1 MPRTYTSPATA
12 TLDAIGIDQVA
23 EWIADGKGFRWI
35 AQQAGCTAMTVSRWL
50 RADMV
55 RFARSE
61 EAHLVGADSFEHQA
75 VSILDAAEAAIRAD
89 PQIAGAIVGLAKER
103 AQAAWRQ
110 ASVRDPRRY
119 SDRRTTDIAITVSDT
134 RTIPTA
140 ELERLVA
147 QQTLELAPD
156 GTVGGTSD

>member
-1 MPRTYTSPATA
+1 
-12 TLDAIGIDQVA
+12 
-23 EWIADGKGFRWI
+23 
-35 AQQAGCTAMTVSRWL
+35 MTVSRWL